1 MSSPHRYPYEAST
14 ASKRGKNRTQA
25 FTQPTLQR
33 PIPQYQQKHSNP
45 IGVMRILGNSGSMK
59 TPKRASKSYPSA
71 SWVVYILLF
80 LIPHV
85 LAQGRVRQKRQD
97 DSVESDEPLEE
108 DEPLETDEPTLE
120 PIIARG
126 VYDATMLLNNMSLVV
141 LGGSSEYEV
150 KEILDPKISMY
161 DFAMHAWTLSESVT
175 DPKTSKSA
183 LVRAGAK
190 QLAAHTT
197 HVISPTVALSL
208 FGMINAPL
216 EEMGAW
222 TPSRTLFSKTVSA
235 LDLETMKS
243 SVYKTAPKVGRIGA
257 PRPRAHHSSV
267 WDSGSDTIW
276 AFGGYGDTGALTDMW
291 ALNVKSGVWT
301 RMPDAPSGSN
311 GIASIGSSMALLG
324 QTIVVGC
331 GTHGPDGTA
340 SNRFYLF
347 DTVSHLWTIPE
358 NVGPTPSPR
367 SLGSMAATTNTTAL
381 LFSGRGNGNSPI
393 SDSWLIQLN
402 LQNSTLIFHS
412 IPFEN
417 SNTEAHITT
426 QGMIPTPRE
435 SANVITDTSGNAIV
449 FGGRSGPGMSSSD
462 TQIYVFSGTQWISA
476 DTFQPGQA
484 ALPIPFLGPL
494 PPIRTADP
502 PTHPPTN
509 PPTGPLNPKSPP
521 TTTVPT
527 WLETYISPFM
537 TAVIIAICACFVA
550 FASIV
555 CTIYAVYV
563 FANKRKKV
571 GSMDRPMLHSH
582 RQSTRS
588 TWHETSHTPIP
599 SPEPGFSN
607 GTTTSL
613 SVTAGANDRHA
624 QRVVIGNRVSSLLP
638 ELNPAFLLSRGNA
651 AQGDTAES
659 GSSRDELIHRNTSSL
674 RQFINAA
681 EAAAYAAGIIGSPSE
696 DGTDLP
702 VSPQNLL
709 GALSD
714 STEDVGE
721 TRHPMQEKRI
731 SSVTFGAV
739 AAPLCGPRYGLSHD
753 SLRRDRDSFNC
764 PSKSSGNKS
773 DMRWSVGSRNS
784 GAGLTVHI
792 RPDPVQLTG
801 LGRSPACIP
810 IPGAVATDFSAAKG
824 VGKQG

>member
-1 MSSPHRYPYEAST
+1 
-14 ASKRGKNRTQA
+14 
-25 FTQPTLQR
+25 
-33 PIPQYQQKHSNP
+33 
-45 IGVMRILGNSGSMK
+45 MRILGNSGSMK

-183 LVRAGAK
+183 LV
-190 QLAAHTT
+190 
-197 HVISPTVALSL
+197 
-208 FGMINAPL
+208 
-216 EEMGAW
+216 
-222 TPSRTLFSKTVSA
+222 SRSKTVGSTYHA
-235 LDLETMKS
+235 CHITHKTMKS

-347 DTVSHLWTIPE
+347 DTVSHL
-358 NVGPTPSPR
+358 
-367 SLGSMAATTNTTAL
+367 
-381 LFSGRGNGNSPI
+381 
-393 SDSWLIQLN
+393 
-402 LQNSTLIFHS
+402 NSTLIFHS